1 MPRRLPIIV
10 LFASG
15 FAWAFL
21 LAAQAQ
27 ARARAGWLAMNPG
40 QRLDSVFR
48 APGRDPRLLQYGQG
62 QIEFVEIRSAE
73 ADSGTP
79 AVYIHGLGGNL
90 GDFGPSLL
98 ADAPGIRIALNLPGT
113 GRSTAPQAGSTIR
126 AFAETLREI
135 LVTRMAHPKVDLI
148 CHSLGGQ
155 VCLAMALE
163 FPGNVGSLTLID
175 AAGTYDQSEFVRR
188 MAKDFAGVN
197 LGEVLVS
204 THPAIGLLTGGNQ
217 NILGRVLGG
226 DAGAIA
232 ALSSFGQNYRD
243 RIPAVAVPVL
253 LIWGEKDALFTLEN
267 AFFLRNNIAGSRL
280 KVVPD
285 AGHVPQLTHPDLVDG
300 WIAGFR
306 QGIAGTG
313 KEEHADP

>member
-1 MPRRLPIIV
+1 MPQRTPILALFV
-10 LFASG
+10 WGFAS
-15 FAWAFL
+15 AFL
-21 LAAQAQ
+21 AAGEGH
-27 ARARAGWLAMNPG
+27 ARSHEGWLSMNPA
-40 QRLDSVFR
+40 QRMEAVFR
-48 APGRDPRLLQYGQG
+48 APGRDARLLRYGQG
-62 QIEFVEIRSAE
+62 QIEFVEIRSE
-73 ADSGTP
+73 SGDSGTP

-98 ADAPGIRIALNLPGT
+98 AEAPGIRIALNLPGT
-113 GRSTAPQAGSTIR
+113 GRSTGPQAGSTIR
-126 AFAETLREI
+126 AFAEDLREI

-188 MAKDFAGVN
+188 MAKNFAGVN

-204 THPAIGLLTGGNQ
+204 SHPAIGLLTGGSQ
-217 NILGRVLGG
+217 NILGRILGG

-253 LIWGEKDALFTLEN
+253 LVWGEQDPLFTLEN
-267 AFFLRNNIAGSRL
+267 AFFLRNNIPGSRL
-280 KVVPD
+280 KVVPE
-285 AGHVPQLTHPDLVDG
+285 AGHVPQLTHPALVDG
-300 WIAGFR
+300 WIAEFR
-306 QGIAGTG
+306 RGIAAAG
-313 KEEHADP
+313 KEDHGNP

>member
-1 MPRRLPIIV
+1 MV
-10 LFASG
+10 
-15 FAWAFL
+15 FL
-21 LAAQAQ
+21 AMGRCH
-27 ARARAGWLAMNPG
+27 ARVHDDWLAMSPEE
-40 QRLDSVFR
+40 RMESVCR
-48 APGRDPRLLQYGQG
+48 GPGRDARLLRYGQG
-62 QIEFVEIRSAE
+62 QIEFVEIRSGA

-98 ADAPGIRIALNLPGT
+98 SDAPGTRIALNLPGT
-113 GRSTAPQAGSTIR
+113 GRSTGPQAGSTIR
-126 AFAETLREI
+126 ALAEALREI

-163 FPGNVGSLTLID
+163 FPANVKSLILID

-188 MAKDFAGVN
+188 MAKNFAGVN
-197 LGEVLVS
+197 LGNVLVS
-204 THPAIGLLTGGNQ
+204 SHPAIGLLTGGSQ

-253 LIWGEKDALFTLEN
+253 LVWGEKDALFTIEN
-267 AFFLRNNIAGSRL
+267 AFFLRNNIPGSRL
-280 KVVPD
+280 KIVPD
-285 AGHVPQLTHPDLVDG
+285 AGHVPQLSHPALVDG
-300 WIAGFR
+300 WIADFR
-306 QGIAGTG
+306 RGPALAG
-313 KEEHADP
+313 KENDAKP